1 MTRAGEQA
9 REQMERWARG
19 RKPWG
24 RGLLL
29 LVLGLIFWRYLTEPS
44 YQSIFNGLNLVIHE
58 AGHAAFSYFGEWLS
72 VAGGTV
78 FQLGIPLVVGSM
90 FYRQGDAFAVAVA
103 LFWVGTNAVE
113 VGVYAADARAR
124 ALPLVSPSTT
134 EPIHDWYYMLAR
146 AGLLRFDLLLGGLLR
161 TGGLAAM
168 GLALATGGWLVRIM
182 ARKAAPG

>member
-1 MTRAGEQA
+1 
-9 REQMERWARG
+9 MERWARG